1 MNPTFINTAVYSTNL
16 KLTIYQLLKFIDKPA
31 DMKSITH
38 CMMHLDGERKYDF
51 FIISVIFPNRKNRNQ
66 IIISFLQ
73 ILIIVLLQRLHHLKN
88 DSIRVSEIKR
98 SAFPKSICS
107 EIEILRFRQAL
118 HMIFDK
124 GFVDRVNVIRVK
136 AYF

>member
-73 ILIIVLLQRLHHLKN
+73 VLIIVLLQRLHHLKN